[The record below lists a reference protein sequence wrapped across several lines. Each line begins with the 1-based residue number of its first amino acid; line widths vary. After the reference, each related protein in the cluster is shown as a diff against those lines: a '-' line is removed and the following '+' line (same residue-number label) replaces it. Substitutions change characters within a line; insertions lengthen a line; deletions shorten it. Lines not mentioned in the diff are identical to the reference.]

1 VSEPLPVAR
10 RDSWASSLVVVKRDR
25 WAGYWS
31 SLGPNML
38 PFADAASTELPLS
51 RLLRLSLFQV
61 TVGMAATL
69 LIGTLNR
76 VMIVEL
82 QVSAWI
88 VGLMVS
94 LPLLFAPA
102 RMLIGYKSDVHTSV
116 LGWRRVPYIAMGTML
131 QFGGLAIMPM
141 ALMLLSGDGDAP
153 PGVAE
158 GAAALAFLLVGA
170 GMHTV
175 QTVGLALATEQSPPE
190 RRPQV
195 VALLMMMLLGG
206 MVLSA
211 IVFGILLAKFS
222 PVRLIQVIQGAAVVT
237 MLLNTA
243 ALWQQEGRDRTRH
256 GPEVKR
262 PTFAEAWAAFSAT
275 GQAKRRLFALG
286 LGTAAFSM
294 QDVLLEPYGGKVLG
308 LSVGA
313 TTALT
318 AVLAMG
324 GLTGL
329 WLAARWLGRG
339 ADPYRVAA
347 TGAIAGMGAFSA
359 LILSAPL
366 GSSLLFATGVA
377 MIGFGGGV
385 FAHATLTA
393 AMNACRDDQTG
404 FALGMWGA
412 VQATAAG
419 LAIAG
424 GGLIADIA
432 GHLGARG
439 ALGDAM
445 TGPAVGYAVV
455 YHIEIFMLIAAL
467 IAIGPLVRGHR
478 PRVDATHAVRSE
490 PQAAELVA
498 VSTSRA

>member
-1 VSEPLPVAR
+1 MTTPAASLEKTPAR
-10 RDSWASSLVVVKRDR
+10 RPGFFAAMTPS
-25 WAGYWS
+25 
-31 SLGPNML
+31 ML
-38 PFADAASTELPLS
+38 PFADAASKELPLN

-82 QVSAWI
+82 QVSAWL
-88 VGLMVS
+88 VGLMLA
-94 LPLLFAPA
+94 LPLVFAPF
-102 RMLIGYKSDVHTSV
+102 RMLIGHRSDQHASV

-153 PGVAE
+153 PFVAE

-195 VALLMMMLLGG
+195 VALLCMMLLVG
-206 MVLSA
+206 MVISA
-211 IVFGILLAKFS
+211 IAFGILLANFS
-222 PVRLIQVIQGAAVVT
+222 GVRLIQVIQGAAVVT
-237 MLLNTA
+237 LNTA
-243 ALWQQEGRDRTRH
+243 ALWQQEIRDPERTA
-256 GPEVKR
+256 VDAQR
-262 PTFAEAWAAFSAT
+262 PTFAAAWAAFSVT

-318 AVLAMG
+318 AVLAVG

-339 ADPYRVAA
+339 SDPYRVASF
-347 TGAIAGMGAFSA
+347 GAIAGMAAFSA
-359 LILSAPL
+359 LVLSGVMEAPV
-366 GSSLLFATGVA
+366 LFAAGVA
-377 MIGFGGGV
+377 LIGFGGGL

-393 AMNACRDDQTG
+393 AMNACAGDQTG
-404 FALGMWGA
+404 FALGIWGA

-419 LAIAG
+419 VAIASG
-424 GGLIADIA
+424 GVINDVVGYYA
-432 GHLGARG
+432 ARG
-439 ALGDAM
+439 ELGLALS
-445 TGPAVGYAVV
+445 GPAVGYATV
-455 YHIEIFMLIAAL
+455 YLVESLMLLLAL
-467 IAIGPLVRGHR
+467 VAIGPLIRQARPLDIEPMVFDALTNLEPSDQVSRGW
-478 PRVDATHAVRSE
+478 PRN
-490 PQAAELVA
+490 LVNA
-498 VSTSRA
+498 

>member
-1 VSEPLPVAR
+1 MSEAPHGTRPSKWTAY
-10 RDSWASSLVVVKRDR
+10 WADM
-25 WAGYWS
+25 
-31 SLGPNML
+31 GPRFL

-61 TVGMAATL
+61 TVGMAVTL

-82 QVSAWI
+82 QVPAWL

-94 LPLLFAPA
+94 LPLVFAPA
-102 RMLIGYKSDVHTSV
+102 RMLIGHNSDQHSSV

-153 PGVAE
+153 PYVAE

-195 VALLMMMLLGG
+195 VALLMMMLLLGI
-206 MVLSA
+206 VVSA
-211 IVFGILLAKFS
+211 VIFGLLLAKFS
-222 PVRLIQVIQGAAVVT
+222 GVRLIQVIQGAAVVT
-237 MLLNTA
+237 VLLNTA
-243 ALWQQEGRDRTRH
+243 ALWQQEARNPARTAIDK
-256 GPEVKR
+256 PR
-262 PTFAEAWAAFSAT
+262 PTFRQAWDAFSAT

-318 AVLAMG
+318 AVLAIG
-324 GLTGL
+324 GLAGL

-339 ADPYRVAA
+339 ADPYRVAS
-347 TGAIAGMGAFSA
+347 TGAIAGMGAFAA
-359 LILSAPL
+359 LVLSGVL
-366 GSSLLFATGVA
+366 DSTMLFGTGVA

-404 FALGMWGA
+404 FALGLWGA
-412 VQATAAG
+412 VQATSAGVAIAAG
-419 LAIAG
+419 GVIN
-424 GGLIADIA
+424 DIV
-432 GHLGARG
+432 GHLADRG
-439 ALGDAM
+439 ALGAAL
-445 TGPAVGYAVV
+445 TGPAVGFGTV
-455 YHIEIFMLIAAL
+455 YTLEMVLLLVAL
-467 IAIGPLVRGHR
+467 AAIGPLVR
-478 PRVDATHAVRSE
+478 RSQIV
-490 PQAAELVA
+490 PVVPKAGNRSSGGGWPASLLNA
-498 VSTSRA
+498 